1 MNMALGSTK
10 PETGGRI
17 LVEPGLPAGLLSYS
31 NRSAFSSFG
40 KADLSAINLKAR
52 GVRSAIPPLHLS
64 LVKFEA
70 GKNRPGCLEDMASI
84 VEEDIYEV
92 PEPMRL
98 MSPKGLASGG
108 AEAVVVYDTPT
119 SSKVVGGA
127 YDDYDD
133 LF

>member
-10 PETGGRI
+10 LETGGRI

-31 NRSAFSSFG
+31 DRSAFSSFG
-40 KADLSAINLKAR
+40 KADLSAVNLKAR

-70 GKNRPGCLEDMASI
+70 GKNRPGRPEDMASI
-84 VEEDIYEV
+84 VEEEIYEV
-92 PEPMRL
+92 PKPMRL
-98 MSPKGLASGG
+98 MGPKGLASEG
-108 AEAVVVYDTPT
+108 AVAAVIYDTPT

-127 YDDYDD
+127 YDDYE

>member
-31 NRSAFSSFG
+31 DRSAFSSFG
-40 KADLSAINLKAR
+40 KADLSAVNLKAR

-70 GKNRPGCLEDMASI
+70 GKNRPGRPEDMASI
-84 VEEDIYEV
+84 LEEEIYEV

-108 AEAVVVYDTPT
+108 TETVVYDTPT

-127 YDDYDD
+127 YDDYE

>member
-40 KADLSAINLKAR
+40 KADLSAVNLKAR
-52 GVRSAIPPLHLS
+52 GMRSAIPPLHLS
-64 LVKFEA
+64 LVKFES
-70 GKNRPGCLEDMASI
+70 GKNRQGCSEDMAFI

-98 MSPKGLASGG
+98 SPKGLASGG
-108 AEAVVVYDTPT
+108 AEAIVVYDTPT

>member
-31 NRSAFSSFG
+31 DRSAFSSFG
-40 KADLSAINLKAR
+40 KADLSAVNLKAR

-70 GKNRPGCLEDMASI
+70 GKNRPGRPEDMASI
-84 VEEDIYEV
+84 VEEEIYEV
-92 PEPMRL
+92 PEPLRL

-108 AEAVVVYDTPT
+108 AEAVIYDTPT

-127 YDDYDD
+127 YDDYE

>member
-17 LVEPGLPAGLLSYS
+17 LVEPGLPAGLLSYPD
-31 NRSAFSSFG
+31 RSAFSSFG
-40 KADLSAINLKAR
+40 KVDLAVNLKAR
-52 GVRSAIPPLHLS
+52 GVRSVIPPLHLS

-70 GKNRPGCLEDMASI
+70 GKNRPGLPVDMASI
-84 VEEDIYEV
+84 VEEEIYEV

-108 AEAVVVYDTPT
+108 TETVVYDTPT
-119 SSKVVGGA
+119 SSKVDGGA
-127 YDDYDD
+127 YDDYE